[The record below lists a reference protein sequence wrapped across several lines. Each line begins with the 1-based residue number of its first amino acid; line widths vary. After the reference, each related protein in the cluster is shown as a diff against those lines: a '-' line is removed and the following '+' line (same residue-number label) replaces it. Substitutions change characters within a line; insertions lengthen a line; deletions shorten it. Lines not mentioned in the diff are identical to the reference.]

1 MIKFSATLLATLIAA
16 SVQAATVD
24 LRILETTDLHS
35 NIMDFD
41 YYKDTP
47 TEKFGLVRTASLID
61 AARGEVKNSV
71 LVDNGDLIQ
80 GSPLG
85 DYMAAKGLKKG
96 EIHPVYKAMNTL
108 DYAVGNLG
116 NHEFNYGLKY
126 LHDALAGAKF
136 PYVNANII
144 DVKTQKP
151 LFTPYLIK
159 ETEFVDQDGK
169 KQTLKIGYIGF
180 VPPQIMTWDKANLD
194 GKVTVNDI
202 TETARKYVP
211 EMREKGADLV
221 VVVAHSGLSADPYQA
236 MAENSV
242 YYLSEVPGVDAILFG
257 HAHAVFPGKDFA
269 SIKGADIEKGTLNG
283 VPSVMPGMWGDH
295 LGVVDLVLNNDGGS
309 WKVTQSKAEARPIYD
324 AAAKKSLAA
333 EDKKLV
339 DVLKHDHDA
348 TREFVSKPI
357 GQSADN
363 MYSFLALV
371 QDDPT
376 VQVVNMAQ
384 KAYAEHFV
392 QGDPDLAKLPVLSA
406 AAPFKVGGRKN
417 DPASYVEVE
426 KGQLTFRNAADLY
439 LYPNTL
445 VVVKATGKEVKEWL
459 ECSAGQ
465 FNQIDPKSSKPQSL
479 INWDSFR
486 TYNFDVI
493 DGVNYQID
501 VTQPAKYDGE
511 CQAINPQAERI
522 KNLTFNGKAID
533 PNATFLVVTNNYRAY
548 GGKFAGTG
556 DNHIAFASP
565 AETVLSGG
573 YDGVLLSNGPGDPAE
588 NTDMIR
594 EIKKLY
600 DSGLPLYG
608 ICLGHQMLALATGAR
623 TGKMDYG
630 HRGGNHPV
638 RDVER
643 GRVFITSQNHGYMVL
658 ADTVDPVVAQ
668 VSHINANDGTCEGL
682 RYRRPNCFST
692 QFHPEA
698 NPGPRDMEYLFD
710 RFVASMGGKTNE

>member
-35 NIMDFD
+35 NMMDFD

-85 DYMAAKGLKKG
+85 DYMATRGLKKG

-108 DYAVGNLG
+108 DYTVGNLG
-116 NHEFNYGLKY
+116 NHEFNYGLTY

-159 ETEFVDQDGK
+159 ETNVVDQDGK

-194 GKVTVNDI
+194 GKVAVNDI

-211 EMREKGADLV
+211 EIREKGADLV

-283 VPSVMPGMWGDH
+283 VPAVMPGMWGDH
-295 LGVVDLVLNNDGGS
+295 LGVVDLVLNNDSGS

-357 GQSADN
+357 GKSADN

-445 VVVKATGKEVKEWL
+445 VVVKATGLEVKEWL

-465 FNQIDPKSSKPQSL
+465 FNQIDPHSSKPQSL
-479 INWDSFR
+479 INWDGFR

-565 AETVLSGG
+565 
-573 YDGVLLSNGPGDPAE
+573 DE
-588 NTDMIR
+588 NR
-594 EIKKLY
+594 
-600 DSGLPLYG
+600 S
-608 ICLGHQMLALATGAR
+608 
-623 TGKMDYG
+623 
-630 HRGGNHPV
+630 
-638 RDVER
+638 
-643 GRVFITSQNHGYMVL
+643 VL
-658 ADTVDPVVAQ
+658 AAWISAESKKAGEIHPAVDNNWRLAPIHSDTKLDIRIETSPSDKAAAFIKDKAQYPMKKVATDDIGFAIYQVDL
-668 VSHINANDGTCEGL
+668 S
-682 RYRRPNCFST
+682 
-692 QFHPEA
+692 
-698 NPGPRDMEYLFD
+698 
-710 RFVASMGGKTNE
+710 K

>member
-35 NIMDFD
+35 NMMDFD

-47 TEKFGLVRTASLID
+47 TEKFGLVRTASLIN

-85 DYMAAKGLKKG
+85 DYMATRGLKKG

-108 DYAVGNLG
+108 DYTVGNLG
-116 NHEFNYGLKY
+116 NHEFNYGLTY

-159 ETEFVDQDGK
+159 ETEVVDQDGK

-269 SIKGADIEKGTLNG
+269 SIKGADIEKGTLKG

-295 LGVVDLVLNNDGGS
+295 LGVVDLVLNNDGGR

-357 GQSADN
+357 GKSADS

-465 FNQIDPKSSKPQSL
+465 FNQIDPHSSKPQSL
-479 INWDSFR
+479 INWDGFR

-511 CQAINPQAERI
+511 CQTINPQAERI

-556 DNHIAFASP
+556 DGHIAFASP
-565 AETVLSGG
+565 
-573 YDGVLLSNGPGDPAE
+573 DE
-588 NTDMIR
+588 NR
-594 EIKKLY
+594 
-600 DSGLPLYG
+600 S
-608 ICLGHQMLALATGAR
+608 
-623 TGKMDYG
+623 
-630 HRGGNHPV
+630 
-638 RDVER
+638 
-643 GRVFITSQNHGYMVL
+643 VL
-658 ADTVDPVVAQ
+658 AAWISAESKKAGEIHPAVDNNWRLAPIHSDTPLDIRFETSPSEKAAAFIKEKAQYPMKQVATDDIGFAIY
-668 VSHINANDGTCEGL
+668 HLDLN
-682 RYRRPNCFST
+682 
-692 QFHPEA
+692 
-698 NPGPRDMEYLFD
+698 
-710 RFVASMGGKTNE
+710 K

>member
-35 NIMDFD
+35 NMMDFD

-47 TEKFGLVRTASLID
+47 TEKFGLVRTASLIND
-61 AARGEVKNSV
+61 ARDEVKNSV
-71 LVDNGDLIQ
+71 LVDNGDVIQ

-85 DYMAAKGLKKG
+85 DYMAAKGIKKG

-108 DYAVGNLG
+108 DYTVGNLG
-116 NHEFNYGLKY
+116 NHEFNYGLTY

-159 ETEFVDQDGK
+159 ETQVVDKDGNT
-169 KQTLKIGYIGF
+169 QTLKIGYIGF

-211 EMREKGADLV
+211 EMREKGADVV
-221 VVVAHSGLSADPYQA
+221 VVVAHSGLSADPYQV

-242 YYLSEVPGVDAILFG
+242 YYLSEVKGVDAILFG

-269 SIKGADIEKGTLNG
+269 SIKGADIDKGTLNG

-295 LGVVDLVLNNDGGS
+295 LGVVDLVLNNDSGS
-309 WKVTQSKAEARPIYD
+309 WKVIQSKAEARPIYD
-324 AAAKKSLAA
+324 ATAKKSLAG
-333 EDKKLV
+333 EDQKLV
-339 DVLKHDHDA
+339 EVLKDDHDA

-357 GQSADN
+357 GKSADN

-384 KAYAEHFV
+384 KAYAEHYI

-445 VVVKATGKEVKEWL
+445 VVVKATGSEVKEWL

-465 FNQIDPKSSKPQSL
+465 FNQIDPNSSKPQSL
-479 INWDSFR
+479 INWDGFR

-493 DGVNYQID
+493 DGVKYQID

-511 CQAINPQAERI
+511 CQAIHPQAERI

-533 PNATFLVVTNNYRAY
+533 SNATFLVVTNNYRAY

-556 DNHIAFASP
+556 DDHIAFASP
-565 AETVLSGG
+565 DENRSVLAAWIGAES
-573 YDGVLLSNGPGDPAE
+573 
-588 NTDMIR
+588 
-594 EIKKLY
+594 KK
-600 DSGLPLYG
+600 
-608 ICLGHQMLALATGAR
+608 TGAI
-623 TGKMDYG
+623 
-630 HRGGNHPV
+630 HPAV
-638 RDVER
+638 DNNWRLAPIHSDTPLDIRFETSPSDKAAT
-643 GRVFITSQNHGYMVL
+643 FIKDKAQYPMKKVATDNIGFAIYQ
-658 ADTVDPVVAQ
+658 VDL
-668 VSHINANDGTCEGL
+668 S
-682 RYRRPNCFST
+682 
-692 QFHPEA
+692 
-698 NPGPRDMEYLFD
+698 
-710 RFVASMGGKTNE
+710 K

>member
-35 NIMDFD
+35 NMMDFD

-47 TEKFGLVRTASLID
+47 TEKFGLVRTASLIN

-71 LVDNGDLIQ
+71 LVDNGDVIQ

-85 DYMAAKGLKKG
+85 DYMAAKGIKKG

-108 DYAVGNLG
+108 DYTVGNLG
-116 NHEFNYGLKY
+116 NHEFNYGLTY

-159 ETEFVDQDGK
+159 ETQVVDKDGNT
-169 KQTLKIGYIGF
+169 QTLKIGYIGF

-211 EMREKGADLV
+211 EMREKGADVV
-221 VVVAHSGLSADPYQA
+221 VVVAHSGLSADPYQV

-242 YYLSEVPGVDAILFG
+242 YYLSEVKGVDAILFG

-269 SIKGADIEKGTLNG
+269 SIKGADIDKGTLNG

-295 LGVVDLVLNNDGGS
+295 LGVVDLVLNNDSGS
-309 WKVTQSKAEARPIYD
+309 WKVIQSKAEARPIYD
-324 AAAKKSLAA
+324 AAAKKSLAG

-339 DVLKHDHDA
+339 DVLKHNHDA

-357 GQSADN
+357 GKSADN

-384 KAYAEHFV
+384 KAYAEHYI

-445 VVVKATGKEVKEWL
+445 VVVKATGSEVKEWL

-465 FNQIDPKSSKPQSL
+465 FNQIDPNSSKPQSL
-479 INWDSFR
+479 INWDGFR

-493 DGVNYQID
+493 DGVKYQID

-511 CQAINPQAERI
+511 CQAIHPQAERI

-556 DNHIAFASP
+556 DDHIAFASP
-565 AETVLSGG
+565 DENRSVLAAWIGAES
-573 YDGVLLSNGPGDPAE
+573 
-588 NTDMIR
+588 
-594 EIKKLY
+594 KK
-600 DSGLPLYG
+600 
-608 ICLGHQMLALATGAR
+608 TGAI
-623 TGKMDYG
+623 
-630 HRGGNHPV
+630 HPAV
-638 RDVER
+638 DNNWRLAPIHSDTPLDIRFETSPSDKAAT
-643 GRVFITSQNHGYMVL
+643 FIKDEAQYPMKKVA
-658 ADTVDPVVAQ
+658 ADDIGFAIYQVDL
-668 VSHINANDGTCEGL
+668 S
-682 RYRRPNCFST
+682 
-692 QFHPEA
+692 
-698 NPGPRDMEYLFD
+698 
-710 RFVASMGGKTNE
+710 K